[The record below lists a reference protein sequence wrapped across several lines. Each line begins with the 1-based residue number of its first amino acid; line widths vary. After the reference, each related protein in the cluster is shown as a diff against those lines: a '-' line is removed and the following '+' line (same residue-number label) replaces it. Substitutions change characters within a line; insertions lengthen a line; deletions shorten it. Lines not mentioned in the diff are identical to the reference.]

1 MTGQSILV
9 VDSDED
15 FLSWCHRHLS
25 ANGVRIST
33 VSTTDAAL
41 AAIQKG
47 TPDLIIAELRL
58 APLNGLELLRRIRQH
73 DPNATVLLTTGFPP
87 TSAVIEAMKLGAYDF
102 LRKEALN
109 FDLRP
114 VVEAALRTQEAIL
127 SASTQKDKGELRAED
142 YRETIIGKS
151 GAMQEVFKMIG
162 RVSRADAP
170 VLITGESGCGKENVA
185 SSIHKFSLRA
195 SRPYVAINCAAIPA
209 DLLESELFGHE
220 KGAFTGATTQR
231 IGRFEQCDGGTLFLD
246 EIGDMP
252 IAIQSKILRVL
263 QEGEFSRVGG
273 NQTLKSDARIIAA
286 TNRELEKEV
295 SEHRFREDLF
305 YRLNVVRI
313 QIPPLRERR
322 EDIPLLVDFFLQ
334 RLAEQRRSERIRIA
348 EEAMELLMEHDWP
361 GNVRELENTVQ
372 RACVLATSKIL
383 LAKDF
388 PIGNQRRYTPRDVA
402 SEPAD
407 AAVSELPSSAAT
419 SVMEAPSAQSA
430 AAAAAVPELHQ
441 AVEILLNAAAANEE
455 LELLPWLEREMTLHA
470 MRRTGNNQVRAAKL
484 LGITRGTLRKRLERY
499 GIS

>member
-1 MTGQSILV
+1 MTDQSILI

-15 FLSWCHRHLS
+15 FLAWCQRHLS
-25 ANGVRIST
+25 ASGVRIT
-33 VSTTDAAL
+33 AVSTSDAAL
-41 AAIQKG
+41 ASVQKT

-109 FDLRP
+109 FELRP
-114 VVEAALRTQEAIL
+114 VVEAALRTQEAIR
-127 SASTQKDKGELRAED
+127 SASKQTHRGELRAED

-151 GAMQEVFKMIG
+151 AAMQEVFKMIG

-170 VLITGESGCGKENVA
+170 VLITGESGCGKEIVA
-185 SSIHKFSLRA
+185 SSIHKFSLRS

-220 KGAFTGATTQR
+220 KGSFTGATTQR

-252 IAIQSKILRVL
+252 INIQSKILRVL

-295 SEHRFREDLF
+295 AEHRFREDLF

-313 QIPPLRERR
+313 HIPPLRQRR

-334 RLAEQRRSERIRIA
+334 RMAEQRRTERIRITD
-348 EEAMELLMEHDWP
+348 EAMQLLMDHDWP

-383 LAKDF
+383 LPKDF
-388 PIGNQRRYTPRDVA
+388 PIGRTPYQAQRDVDA
-402 SEPAD
+402 EMEAEALEAAD
-407 AAVSELPSSAAT
+407 AIVPRQPTVNGSAA
-419 SVMEAPSAQSA
+419 QA
-430 AAAAAVPELHQ
+430 AISTPELHQ